1 MLEKYANLLMVLEE
15 DMDTIDMDTMNL
27 DMMDTMNL
35 DMMDTDWIEEYE
47 NEDSSYELFYP
58 EALSKIKV
66 NILYVNTRN
75 ELEKMREELIY
86 LSVPNRITKE
96 ELLRVIKRYDI
107 SDTIK
112 YKLVSILVY
121 NVDIQHNELK
131 NYLYGPDKYN
141 FITSLRNIEDYE
153 LKPTLK
159 YLEKVNNLY
168 IIFSEKEKEKEKE
181 EDTTIKKIRT
191 DSNGN
196 ITDSSSN
203 NNSSSTKHKNTKRV
217 KFNLGHKK
225 TKRRKH

>member
-1 MLEKYANLLMVLEE
+1 MVLEE
-15 DMDTIDMDTMNL
+15 DMDTID
-27 DMMDTMNL
+27 MDTMNL

-58 EALSKIKV
+58 EALFKIKV

-96 ELLRVIKRYDI
+96 ELLRLIKRYNI

-112 YKLVSILVY
+112 YKLVSIIVY

-153 LKPTLK
+153 LKPSIK

-168 IIFSEKEKEKEKE
+168 IVFNEEEKKTET
-181 EDTTIKKIRT
+181 DNTMKKIRT
-191 DSNGN
+191 DSSN
-196 ITDSSSN
+196 ITDNSN
-203 NNSSSTKHKNTKRV
+203 NSISNNSNSNSNSNTKNKNTKRV

>member
-1 MLEKYANLLMVLEE
+1 MVLEE
-15 DMDTIDMDTMNL
+15 DMDTID
-27 DMMDTMNL
+27 MDTMNL

-131 NYLYGPDKYN
+131 NYLCGPDKYN

-153 LKPTLK
+153 LKPSLK
-159 YLEKVNNLY
+159 YLKKVNNLY
-168 IIFSEKEKEKEKE
+168 IVFSEEEKKKES
-181 EDTTIKKIRT
+181 DHTIKKIRT

-196 ITDSSSN
+196 ITDSSSNNSSSN

>member
-15 DMDTIDMDTMNL
+15 DMDTID
-27 DMMDTMNL
+27 MDTMNL

-96 ELLRVIKRYDI
+96 ELLRLIKRYDI

-131 NYLYGPDKYN
+131 NYLCGPDKYN

-153 LKPTLK
+153 LKPSLK
-159 YLEKVNNLY
+159 YLKKVNNLY
-168 IIFSEKEKEKEKE
+168 IVFSEEEKKKES
-181 EDTTIKKIRT
+181 DHTIKKIRT

-196 ITDSSSN
+196 ITDSSSNNSSSN

>member
-1 MLEKYANLLMVLEE
+1 MVLEE
-15 DMDTIDMDTMNL
+15 DMDTMD
-27 DMMDTMNL
+27 MDTMNL

-121 NVDIQHNELK
+121 NVDIQHSELK

-153 LKPTLK
+153 LKPSLK

-168 IIFSEKEKEKEKE
+168 IVFSEEEKKKE
-181 EDTTIKKIRT
+181 EADNTIKKIRT
-191 DSNGN
+191 DSNS
-196 ITDSSSN
+196 ISN
-203 NNSSSTKHKNTKRV
+203 SNSNSNSNTKNKNTKRV
-217 KFNLGHKK
+217 KFNLAHKK

>member
-1 MLEKYANLLMVLEE
+1 MVLEE
-15 DMDTIDMDTMNL
+15 DMDTMD
-27 DMMDTMNL
+27 MDTMNL

-168 IIFSEKEKEKEKE
+168 IIFSEKEKEKE

-196 ITDSSSN
+196 ITDSSSNNSSSN

>member
-15 DMDTIDMDTMNL
+15 DMDTMDMDTM
-27 DMMDTMNL
+27 DMDTMNL

-47 NEDSSYELFYP
+47 NEDSSYDLFYP
-58 EALSKIKV
+58 VTLSKIKV
-66 NILYVNTRN
+66 NILYINNRN

-96 ELLRVIKRYDI
+96 ELLRLIKRYDI

-121 NVDIQHNELK
+121 NIDIQHTELK
-131 NYLYGPDKYN
+131 NYLCGSEKYN
-141 FITSLRNIEDYE
+141 FITNLRNIEDYE

-168 IIFSEKEKEKEKE
+168 IIFSENEKE

-191 DSNGN
+191 DSNS
-196 ITDSSSN
+196 TSN
-203 NNSSSTKHKNTKRV
+203 SNSNSNTKNKNTKRV

>member
-1 MLEKYANLLMVLEE
+1 MVLEE
-15 DMDTIDMDTMNL
+15 DMDIMDT
-27 DMMDTMNL
+27 DTMNL

-58 EALSKIKV
+58 EALSNIKV

-86 LSVPNRITKE
+86 LSVPNRMTKE
-96 ELLRVIKRYDI
+96 ELLRLIKRYDI
-107 SDTIK
+107 SDRIK

-131 NYLYGPDKYN
+131 NYLYGPEKYN

-153 LKPTLK
+153 LKPSLK

-168 IIFSEKEKEKEKE
+168 IVFSEEEKKKEA
-181 EDTTIKKIRT
+181 DHTIKKIRT
-191 DSNGN
+191 DSNSNSNSNSN
-196 ITDSSSN
+196 INSN
-203 NNSSSTKHKNTKRV
+203 SNSNSNTKNKNTKRV
-217 KFNLGHKK
+217 KFNLAHKK

>member
-15 DMDTIDMDTMNL
+15 DMDTID
-27 DMMDTMNL
+27 MDTMNL

-131 NYLYGPDKYN
+131 NYLCGPDKYN

-153 LKPTLK
+153 LKPSLK
-159 YLEKVNNLY
+159 YLKKVNNLY
-168 IIFSEKEKEKEKE
+168 IVFSEEEKKKES
-181 EDTTIKKIRT
+181 DHTIKKIRT

>member
-15 DMDTIDMDTMNL
+15 DMDTMD
-27 DMMDTMNL
+27 MDTMNL

-153 LKPTLK
+153 LKPTSK
-159 YLEKVNNLY
+159 YLEKVNNLF
-168 IIFSEKEKEKEKE
+168 IIFSEKEKEKE
-181 EDTTIKKIRT
+181 EDATIKKIRT

-196 ITDSSSN
+196 ITDSSSNNSSSN